1 MFVSLLQRLLT
12 WPKHT
17 LFPVFDIMKN
27 VVLRPGGMRVMT
39 GTEFFTW
46 RDFLL
51 SLSIEED
58 LTLMYTVF
66 FRFLANAMCN
76 VNDQSTADI
85 VCLHAD
91 VHSRLPQCSVCARW

>member
-1 MFVSLLQRLLT
+1 MYVSLLQRLLT
-12 WPKHT
+12 WPKDL

-27 VVLRPGGMRVMT
+27 VVLRPGGMRVLANT
-39 GTEFFTW
+39 DFFTW

-51 SLSIEED
+51 SLSIEEN

-76 VNDQSTADI
+76 VNDLSTADI
-85 VCLHAD
+85 VSLESG
-91 VHSRLPQCSVCARW
+91 VHSRFPPCSVYARW